1 MHDRYLA
8 SITDQCFLNLS
19 QILKALH
26 DVLYMCQMLARLLK
40 NLNEESI
47 KSEQFQTEFS
57 RIKFNFEK
65 NSNIVFKLLSNFKN
79 YHSQQSSPY
88 LSQLLLRLD
97 YNNYL
102 TDLSER
108 IEQERNAQLIS
119 EHH

>member
-1 MHDRYLA
+1 M
-8 SITDQCFLNLS
+8 
-19 QILKALH
+19 
-26 DVLYMCQMLARLLK
+26 
-40 NLNEESI
+40 
-47 KSEQFQTEFS
+47 
-57 RIKFNFEK
+57 
-65 NSNIVFKLLSNFKN
+65 FKLLSNFKN

-108 IEQERNAQLIS
+108 IEQVRNAQLIS